1 MYEEQGDT
9 ESKNKKWKEAEKKY
23 QMSKDNMEL
32 SDVSTEDKKRVEKK
46 LKNATKKANKKWWEF
61 WK

>member
-1 MYEEQGDT
+1 MV
-9 ESKNKKWKEAEKKY
+9 
-23 QMSKDNMEL
+23 L
-32 SDVSTEDKKRVEKK
+32 LDVSMEDKKRVEKK